1 MSDCKRLRLVV
12 LPLLAA
18 LVLGACTSKRKTES
32 RKSESLQ
39 QKQEASITI
48 ADPTPPDPPN
58 SVPVPTDL
66 KNMPAFLT
74 FAIGGIASEGE
85 KEGVEVQENLR
96 LFRTD
101 ASSREVLAFYA
112 KEMKD
117 RGWTTDNQIAQSG
130 TVGLAMQEY
139 RHAGTDAMYLIISEP
154 EDALSSDETKSK
166 RHVAL
171 LPAKRTKP

>member
-1 MSDCKRLRLVV
+1 MQNRIQRHSAVFLF
-12 LPLLAA
+12 AA
-18 LVLGACTSKRKTES
+18 LILSSCTSKQKTGA
-32 RKSESLQ
+32 
-39 QKQEASITI
+39 QKLEPAQERQEAPVTV

-58 SVPVPTDL
+58 SVQVPTDM

-74 FAIGGIASEGE
+74 LAIGGIASEGE
-85 KEGVEVQENLR
+85 KEGIEVQDNLR

-112 KEMKD
+112 KEMKN
-117 RGWTTDNQIAQSG
+117 RGWTTDNQVAQSG

-139 RHAGTDAMYLIISEP
+139 RHAGADAVYLIISEP
-154 EDALSSDETKSK
+154 EDAQSSDETKSK

-171 LPAKRTKP
+171 LPAKKTKP